1 MLICGGPEEG
11 EQRGGGQWC
20 IEGGSV
26 CVFWGGL
33 LWILLWTFFF
43 LWSLVVYLCIAWM
56 LCGAPLSSPNRRQLA
71 GRETQMRTGSDGMY
85 VSNRRRAMWVGCRHV
100 CVQLFCF
107 RISGDLICGPGPG

>member
-11 EQRGGGQWC
+11 EQRGGGGAVVYRRREC
-20 IEGGSV
+20 M
-26 CVFWGGL
+26 CVLGGL

-43 LWSLVVYLCIAWM
+43 LWSLVVYLCIGWM
-56 LCGAPLSSPNRRQLA
+56 LCGAPLSSPNWRQRA

-85 VSNRRRAMWVGCRHV
+85 VSERRRAMWVGCRHV

-107 RISGDLICGPGPG
+107 